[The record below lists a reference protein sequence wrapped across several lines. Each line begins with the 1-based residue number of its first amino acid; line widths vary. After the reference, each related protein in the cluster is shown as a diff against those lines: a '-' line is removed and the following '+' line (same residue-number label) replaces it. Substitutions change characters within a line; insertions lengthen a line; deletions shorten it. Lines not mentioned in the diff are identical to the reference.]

1 MHHISVDDLRRLKLG
16 QLSEKQK
23 ARMLTELE
31 GFGLTEAYISS
42 LEEEDLEAIAELSET
57 TSDRAIA
64 TAGTITPGINWV
76 GIGVLLVGVLVVMVL
91 ILDGVTPDSVRQ
103 EKEEEAAKEQL
114 EEPDSPLDK
123 VMNIGKS
130 KNPVE
135 ERDEPMVDENTDS
148 DPVMHTDDNPS
159 SNDTPEP
166 EDKPL
171 QLPPDTSTSG
181 TGNGNPIPDPV
192 KDDDPVVGY
201 NTPVKNYVSVK
212 SAKVIM
218 EQAVNKNKKYT
229 PADVPQYPGGRA
241 ALEKYVRDRVGK
253 IAHDNNNF
261 GHRSVMV
268 EFEVS
273 SKGQV
278 ENVSLMTGLSRR
290 LDDETVKIIENMP
303 NWRTKGKKVR
313 MKYQMSVKY
322 W

>member
-1 MHHISVDDLRRLKLG
+1 
-16 QLSEKQK
+16 
-23 ARMLTELE
+23 MLTELE
-31 GFGLTEAYISS
+31 EFGLTEAYVSS
-42 LEEEDLEAIAELSET
+42 LEEEDLEAIASLAET
-57 TSDRAIA
+57 TSEKAIA
-64 TAGTITPGINWV
+64 SAGRITPGINWV
-76 GIGVLLVGVLVVMVL
+76 GIGVLLIGVLVVMVL
-91 ILDGVTPDSVRQ
+91 ILDGVTPDSVR
-103 EKEEEAAKEQL
+103 KEQ
-114 EEPDSPLDK
+114 EEDASQEQVEESNNPIDQ
-123 VMNIGKS
+123 VMNLGKP
-130 KNPVE
+130 KNPIDGQE
-135 ERDEPMVDENTDS
+135 ETPVKESDTDP
-148 DPVMHTDDNPS
+148 DPVTHTDDDPV
-159 SNDTPEP
+159 SNDKQVP
-166 EDKPL
+166 DIKPDNN
-171 QLPPDTSTSG
+171 LPPSDT
-181 TGNGNPIPDPV
+181 TGNGNDGNPGADIK

-229 PADVPQYPGGRA
+229 PADVPQYPGGRQ

-253 IAHDNNNF
+253 IAHDQNNF

-273 SKGQV
+273 SKGHV
-278 ENVSLMTGLSRR
+278 ENVKLMTGLSRR